1 MQNFLPNVTPQ
12 PEPSR
17 DATDV
22 IDVGETLVVARQ
34 SHAKRRWKKSLFVV
48 IAVGIIV
55 LVAIAAFAG
64 SRLIGA
70 MSRLQDS
77 ADTAQTALKDG
88 DFIAADDA
96 LADAVDAIA
105 DAQHGLSLL
114 VFLRPVPWVGTQL
127 VGLGYTLD
135 AGNATI
141 TALREAVTIMRN
153 VVEVTARAQ
162 ALLGITDSNVP
173 YHELSTSARTAMLS
187 ALHDAYPEFLQM
199 QVKLRLAVDDIA
211 RLKNLHV
218 SPILENA
225 VAPFADLLTPLQQA
239 VDLLTPFSAVI
250 PDLAGLGA
258 DRQFL
263 MIFANDTELRPGGGF
278 IGVYGLAVTR
288 DGEIVQMATN
298 DVYSLDHSVSADYHV
313 AAPTPIAAHLGVD
326 GWYFR
331 DSNWS
336 PDFATSTED
345 GLQLLRQEYASS
357 GQPVPDVHG
366 ALMFTPKFISR
377 LLTLIGPVT
386 IDGQTFTPENIA
398 DKLEYEVEQ
407 GYVGAGIPAHQRKD
421 IVARLTDTVV
431 DRLIALPSS
440 SWPSLFTTLTEG
452 FAAKEV
458 ALWSPTEETQAVYVD
473 AGWSGDVSI
482 ANADDVLMVV
492 DANLGAL
499 KTDTVMEREIAYSIE
514 PTSTGYNATV
524 ALTYTNNGSYTW
536 KTTRYQTYTRV
547 YAPLGSTFVNGPQ
560 DTLAVDDLGMTSFGT
575 YLTIA
580 PGETRTFTLTYALPR
595 SVTSAVADGS
605 YELRVLKQL
614 GASDNGLTLHLEF
627 PSKVDFATPAEDA
640 AHYNDNAY
648 DISTTLDTDKVFDVN
663 LAK

>member
-34 SHAKRRWKKSLFVV
+34 PHAKRRWKKPLFVV
-48 IAVGIIV
+48 IAVGIVVIIGV
-55 LVAIAAFAG
+55 TAFAA
-64 SRLIGA
+64 SKLVGA
-70 MSRLQDS
+70 MSRLQD
-77 ADTAQTALKDG
+77 AAGTAQTALKDG
-88 DFIAADDA
+88 DFTATDNALTDA
-96 LADAVDAIA
+96 QTAIT
-105 DAQHGLSLL
+105 DAQHGLAL
-114 VFLRPVPWVGTQL
+114 VTFLRIMPWVGTQI

-135 AGNATI
+135 AGSATI
-141 TALREAVTIMRN
+141 TALRDAVGIMRS
-153 VVEVTARAQ
+153 VQEVTARAQ
-162 ALLGITDSNVP
+162 SLLGITDSDVP
-173 YHELSTSARTAMLS
+173 YHELSSSARTAMLS

-199 QVKLRLAVDDIA
+199 QVKLALAADDIA
-211 RLKNLHV
+211 RLRSLNV
-218 SPILENA
+218 SPVLEKA
-225 VAPFADLLTPLQQA
+225 VAPFAEILLPLQEA
-239 VDLLTPFSAVI
+239 VNLLTPFAAVV
-250 PDLAGLGA
+250 PELAGLGQ

-263 MIFANDTELRPGGGF
+263 MLFANDTELRPGGGF
-278 IGVYGLAVTR
+278 LGVFGLAVTR
-288 DGEIVQMATN
+288 DGEIVQMSTS
-298 DVYSLDHSVSADYHV
+298 DVYSVDHAVAAGYHV
-313 AAPTPIAAHLGVD
+313 TAPVPISSHLGVD

-336 PDFATSTED
+336 PDFATSTLD
-345 GLQLLRQEYASS
+345 GVQLLRQEYASA

-366 ALMFTPKFISR
+366 ALMFTPTFISR

-386 IDGQTFTPENIA
+386 IDSQTFTPDNVA

-407 GYVGAGIPAHQRKD
+407 GYVGAGIPSAQRKD

-458 ALWSPTEETQAVYVD
+458 ALWSPTAETQAVYVD
-473 AGWSGDVSI
+473 AGWSGSV
-482 ANADDVLMVV
+482 AMEKADDVLMVV

-499 KTDTVMEREIAYSIE
+499 KTDAVMEREISYSIE

-560 DTLAVDDLGMTSFGT
+560 DTVTVDDLGMTSFGT

-580 PGETRTFTLTYALPR
+580 PGETRTFTLTYALPQ
-595 SVTSAVADGS
+595 SVTDAIDGGS

-627 PSKVDFATPAEDA
+627 PSKVDFATPAEGA

-663 LAK
+663 ISK

>member
-1 MQNFLPNVTPQ
+1 MVTRQ
-12 PEPSR
+12 P
-17 DATDV
+17 
-22 IDVGETLVVARQ
+22 
-34 SHAKRRWKKSLFVV
+34 HAKRTWKKPLFVV
-48 IAVGIIV
+48 IVVGIIV
-55 LVAIAAFAG
+55 LVAVTAFAG

-70 MSRLQDS
+70 MSRLQES

-88 DFIAADDA
+88 DFIAADNA
-96 LADAVDAIA
+96 LADAVDAIV

-153 VVEVTARAQ
+153 VAEVTARAQ
-162 ALLGITDSNVP
+162 ALVGITDNSVP
-173 YHELSTSARTAMLS
+173 YHELSSSARVAMLS

-225 VAPFADLLTPLQQA
+225 VAPFADLLMPLQQA
-239 VDLLTPFSAVI
+239 VDLLTPFSAVL
-250 PDLAGLGA
+250 PDLAGLGV

-336 PDFATSTED
+336 PDFAMSTVD

-366 ALMFTPKFISR
+366 ALMFTTKFISR

-386 IDGQTFTPENIA
+386 VDGQTFTPENIA

-407 GYVGAGIPAHQRKD
+407 GYVGAGIPAAQRKD
-421 IVARLTDTVV
+421 IVARMTDTVV

-452 FAAKEV
+452 FSAKET

-473 AGWSGDVSI
+473 AGWSGSVAI
-482 ANADDVLMVV
+482 KNADDVLMVV

-499 KTDTVMEREIAYSIE
+499 KTDAVMEREIAYSIE

-524 ALTYTNNGSYTW
+524 ALTYINNGSYTW

-547 YAPLGSTFVNGPQ
+547 YAPLGSTLISGPS
-560 DTLAVDDLGMTSFGT
+560 DVATANELDMTSFGT
-575 YLTIA
+575 YITVL
-580 PGETRTFTLTYALPR
+580 PGETKTITLSYDLPQ
-595 SVTSAVADGS
+595 SVADAVDGGS

-614 GASDNGLTLHLEF
+614 GTSNNALTLHLEF

-640 AHYNDNAY
+640 SHFNDNTY

-663 LAK
+663 FSQ